1 MKKWIMYF
9 AGIMMAFCLAAC
21 TPTQVTETIH
31 QAGGGNP
38 DGITPEM
45 VRESNAAIERLPD
58 QDAPVY
64 EMAFIYSFN
73 DDETGIQKESVDL
86 EGLTEQILVQC
97 LIEKGVLEQDTEA
110 LSFEIE
116 GDEKAGPG
124 MTTSSSDSKE
134 RIGTLNL
141 SKIPTA
147 DGAKEQAM
155 LNAIG
160 NTFIVNYELDKLKLL
175 VNGENY
181 KGTSITHGDGDY
193 LVFAN

>member
-1 MKKWIMYF
+1 M
-9 AGIMMAFCLAAC
+9 
-21 TPTQVTETIH
+21 
-31 QAGGGNP
+31 
-38 DGITPEM
+38 
-45 VRESNAAIERLPD
+45 
-58 QDAPVY
+58 
-64 EMAFIYSFN
+64 
-73 DDETGIQKESVDL
+73 
-86 EGLTEQILVQC
+86 
-97 LIEKGVLEQDTEA
+97 KGVLEQDTEA

-160 NTFIVNYELDKLKLL
+160 NTFIENYELDKLKLL

>member
-1 MKKWIMYF
+1 MKKLVMGF
-9 AGIMMAFCLAAC
+9 VGILMAFSLAAC
-21 TPTQVTETIH
+21 TPTQVAESTP
-31 QAGGGNP
+31 QAAR
-38 DGITPEM
+38 DPEG
-45 VRESNAAIERLPD
+45 VDLEKIAESNAAITKGPD
-58 QDAPVY
+58 LSAPVY

-73 DDETGIQKESVDL
+73 DDQTGIVKESVDL

-124 MTTSSSDSKE
+124 MTTGSSDNKE

-160 NTFIVNYELDKLKLL
+160 NTFIENYELDKLKLL